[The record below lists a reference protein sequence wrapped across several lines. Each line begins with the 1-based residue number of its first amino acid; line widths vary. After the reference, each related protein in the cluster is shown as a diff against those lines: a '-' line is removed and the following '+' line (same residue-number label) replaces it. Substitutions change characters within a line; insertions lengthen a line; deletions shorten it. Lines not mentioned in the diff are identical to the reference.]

1 VGVYRLLLAALVVF
15 FHFGGLSWIVG
26 RVAVFAFYCVS
37 GFLIFQVLDRV
48 YVEEPRG
55 IWRFYGN
62 RLLRLGP
69 LYVVYV
75 VMTLAMV
82 RWSGPEGPVRPE
94 TGRPIL
100 ENMELGNAALLA
112 NALTLAPQPDVV
124 GQMPVLEFIWIG
136 LGLVAFLWG
145 VWTAGLDVERFQSV
159 VYKNTFT
166 SVVVFLAGGAFYYLR
181 RRHGQPMP
189 FAVAGVLMLAWS
201 AIVTMGILRRGEGP
215 SARLFTEYV
224 WLTVAVTG
232 LVTMTRVVRLQR
244 LDKMLGNLCYGVYLN
259 HFLVGGLLVS
269 LGVDRYFGRS
279 GTLPFGVVVLAGS
292 LALASV
298 TFYLVERPFD
308 RVRTRIRG
316 VPAPAS
322 RPIDNPNRAR
332 LVVAVVTTA
341 LILLTRPTGFIA
353 AHASQAGAGV
363 LLSSPEFNVRWR
375 ASVTEADRLRIEREL
390 GLVEVGRVEADP
402 RARTWTYRLRS
413 PTIPGLRAV
422 VAHADVEDTGGLEA
436 HQFERLRD

>member
-1 VGVYRLLLAALVVF
+1 
-15 FHFGGLSWIVG
+15 
-26 RVAVFAFYCVS
+26 
-37 GFLIFQVLDRV
+37 
-48 YVEEPRG
+48 
-55 IWRFYGN
+55 
-62 RLLRLGP
+62 
-69 LYVVYV
+69 
-75 VMTLAMV
+75 
-82 RWSGPEGPVRPE
+82 
-94 TGRPIL
+94 
-100 ENMELGNAALLA
+100 
-112 NALTLAPQPDVV
+112 
-124 GQMPVLEFIWIG
+124 MPVLVFMPHLIPQGWSIGVELVCYLLAPLAVLTTRRRPRRMWIWIG
-136 LGLVAFLWG
+136 LGLVAFLCG

-181 RRHGQPMP
+181 RRYGQPVP

-224 WLTVAVTG
+224 WLTVVVTG

-244 LDKMLGNLCYGVYLN
+244 LDKTLGNLCYGVNLN

-316 VPAPAS
+316 APTPAS

-332 LVVAVVTTA
+332 FVVAVVTTA

-353 AHASQAGAGV
+353 ANASQAGAGV
-363 LLSSPEFNVRWR
+363 PSPEFNVRWR
-375 ASVTEADRLRIEREL
+375 ASVTEADRLRIERDL
-390 GLVEVGRVEADP
+390 GLVEVGRVEGDP

-422 VAHADVEDTGGLEA
+422 LAHADVEDTGGLEA
-436 HQFERLRD
+436 HLFERLRD